1 MNRQQRLVLF
11 LFLPLVLFACSDRSG
26 NDAGRPD
33 MQQDGA
39 KRNENVPDADA
50 TNGTAN
56 EPVEENRLIVPGER
70 IGQTRIGE
78 SLEQVNKILGPPD
91 SSDAGMGHVWEYRS
105 SPAEGEKEAHTLDIY
120 ASFDEEATGHYVR
133 QIRINSPW
141 FVTEEGIRTGV
152 PFDAVRSVY
161 PGLVPIA
168 EYRDEKK
175 YVVYDDIQEGIGF
188 EFDAA
193 EDNTL
198 IRCAAVVVHEPGR
211 KINNAYIPLQDYM
224 EIGPGR

>member
-1 MNRQQRLVLF
+1 M
-11 LFLPLVLFACSDRSG
+11 P
-26 NDAGRPD
+26 DAAA
-33 MQQDGA
+33 QDG
-39 KRNENVPDADA
+39 
-50 TNGTAN
+50 TSGG
-56 EPVEENRLIVPGER
+56 PVEENRLIVPGER

-78 SLEQVNKILGPPD
+78 SLEQVNKVLGPPD

-105 SPAEGEKEAHTLDIY
+105 SPAEGDKEAHTLDIY

-152 PFDAVRSVY
+152 PFNAVRSVY

-168 EYRDEKK
+168 EYRDGKK
-175 YVVYDDIQEGIGF
+175 YIVYDDIQEGIGF

-193 EDNTL
+193 EDNRP